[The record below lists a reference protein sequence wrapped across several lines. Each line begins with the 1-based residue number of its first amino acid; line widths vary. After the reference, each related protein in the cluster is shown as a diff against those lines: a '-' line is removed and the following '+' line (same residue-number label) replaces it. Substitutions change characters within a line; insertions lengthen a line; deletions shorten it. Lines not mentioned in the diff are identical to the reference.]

1 MTYAMSVKCI
11 DHHSSVHIAFSN
23 AKMHLHTQALAD
35 YRQTFVMKLPSLRV
49 LDKQPV
55 TVEEK
60 VYIYC
65 VTLPVQ
71 FVTVVVDWI

>member
-1 MTYAMSVKCI
+1 MTYTLLICTYCL
-11 DHHSSVHIAFSN
+11 SN
-23 AKMHLHTQALAD
+23 TCMHTHAQALGD

-60 VYIYC
+60 VYR
-65 VTLPVQ
+65 VTLPV
-71 FVTVVVDWI
+71 